1 MQRSSRASTAY
12 SRRLSFRWA
21 CPSSLQLS
29 PSSLVCARVHA
40 HSRTCA
46 VQERELKAKHLQFIS
61 GVSTF
66 SYWLA
71 NYVWDIINFVV
82 PGQLSLCVCCFV
94 ELVCRWPVLC
104 GHLRIRKPNIRR
116 RKLLRACCLC

>member
-1 MQRSSRASTAY
+1 MIESINGVFASIVISLAM
-12 SRRLSFRWA
+12 SFIPA
-21 CPSSLQLS
+21 AFA
-29 PSSLVCARVHA
+29 VFI
-40 HSRTCA
+40 

-82 PGQLSLCVCCFV
+82 PGLLSC
-94 ELVCRWPVLC
+94 
-104 GHLRIRKPNIRR
+104 
-116 RKLLRACCLC
+116 LLFAA